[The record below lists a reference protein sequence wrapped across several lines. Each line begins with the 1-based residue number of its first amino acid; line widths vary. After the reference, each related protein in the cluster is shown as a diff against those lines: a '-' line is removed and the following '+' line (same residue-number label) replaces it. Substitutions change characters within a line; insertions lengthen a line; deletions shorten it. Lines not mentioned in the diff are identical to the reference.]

1 LGELAERQAKG
12 KAHSL
17 VTYQINCP

>member
-17 VTYQINCP
+17 VTYKINCP